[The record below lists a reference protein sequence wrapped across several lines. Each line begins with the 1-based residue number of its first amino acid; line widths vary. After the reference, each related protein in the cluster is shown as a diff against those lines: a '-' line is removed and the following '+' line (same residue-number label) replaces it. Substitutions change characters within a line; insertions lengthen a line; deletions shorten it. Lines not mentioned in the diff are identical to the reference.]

1 MDTLFSLKV
10 FRQVVQS
17 GSFTRAAGQ
26 LGISTAMAS
35 KHVSHLEHSIRAKL
49 LHRNSRNLHLTEAG
63 EQYFRQCSYALDT
76 LESAA
81 EQAAE
86 GTDTPQGVLRITMPL
101 WFACPPVA
109 RWLAEYQARY
119 PSVQLDLSLSNR
131 SADLIADGFD
141 LALRVSDEPHPS
153 LIVRPLTEI
162 EFYLVAAPD
171 YLARHGTPEHP
182 QQVAAHRAVLA
193 SYVDKRHIR
202 IRHRSNG
209 SETDI
214 ILNPVAQSD
223 NTLMV
228 GQLVEAGSGIGYQ
241 PAWAAEQAL
250 AAGRLVR
257 LLPDYRLFGATLY
270 AAYVERTFLSA
281 KVRSFIDFFAA
292 RTQTAAH
299 L

>member
-17 GSFTRAAGQ
+17 GSFTRAAEQ

-35 KHVSHLEHSIRAKL
+35 KHVSHLENSIRAKL

-63 EQYFRQCSYALDT
+63 EAYYRQCSYALDT
-76 LESAA
+76 LHSAA
-81 EQAAE
+81 EQAAA

-101 WFACPPVA
+101 WFACPPVS
-109 RWLAEYQARY
+109 RWLAEYRSLY
-119 PSVQLDLSLSNR
+119 PAVELDLSLSNR
-131 SADLIADGFD
+131 SVDLIADGFD

-162 EFYLVAAPD
+162 EFYLLAAPD
-171 YLARHGTPEHP
+171 YLRRHGTPQTP
-182 QQVAAHRAVLA
+182 QQVAGHQAVLP
-193 SYVDKRHIR
+193 SYVDKRHIEVH
-202 IRHRSNG
+202 HRTSG
-209 SETDI
+209 ERAAI
-214 ILNPVAQSD
+214 ELKPVAGSD

-228 GQLVEAGSGIGYQ
+228 GRMIEAGIGIGYQ
-241 PAWAAEQAL
+241 PAWAVEDEL

-270 AAYVERTFLSA
+270 AAYVDRAFLSA
-281 KVRSFIDFFAA
+281 KVRSFIDFFAQK
-292 RTQTAAH
+292 TQEAV
-299 L
+299 